1 MSIISN
7 NTLKAYGGDVAIGA
21 MTVINA
27 VMILF
32 LMSAM
37 GITQGAQPIIGF
49 NYGAG
54 NRERVKK
61 TVALELFSISII
73 CLITFF
79 AIQTS
84 SERLAGIFTSD
95 PALIRI
101 SGEGMRIFLMMLPVI
116 STQIVGA
123 SYFQAVGKAKKA
135 TLLGLMRQVILLIPL
150 LLILPHFWGLN
161 GVWAAGAVADFIAF
175 CVASRLLL
183 KEMALLK

>member
-54 NRERVKK
+54 NRERCSVK
-61 TVALELFSISII
+61 FS
-73 CLITFF
+73 F
-79 AIQTS
+79 
-84 SERLAGIFTSD
+84 
-95 PALIRI
+95 
-101 SGEGMRIFLMMLPVI
+101 
-116 STQIVGA
+116 
-123 SYFQAVGKAKKA
+123 AVGP
-135 TLLGLMRQVILLIPL
+135 IESEFSELI
-150 LLILPHFWGLN
+150 
-161 GVWAAGAVADFIAF
+161 
-175 CVASRLLL
+175 
-183 KEMALLK
+183 